1 MVIDEKHQQENE
13 LETSETGPSGPSSQ
27 NEPGED
33 DITYHAVEK
42 EGVIT
47 AIWEMKG
54 KKHLRTID
62 PRSEEGRRILEAY
75 KPSEKAE

>member
-1 MVIDEKHQQENE
+1 MSTNENQVQANENE
-13 LETSETGPSGPSSQ
+13 LEE
-27 NEPGED
+27 
-33 DITYHAVEK
+33 IIYHAVEK

-62 PRSEEGRRILEAY
+62 PNSTEGRRILDSY
-75 KPSEKAE
+75 KPTEKTD

>member
-1 MVIDEKHQQENE
+1 MSTEEQQVQPTVPDEE
-13 LETSETGPSGPSSQ
+13 ETL
-27 NEPGED
+27 
-33 DITYHAVEK
+33 YHAVEK

-62 PRSEEGRRILEAY
+62 PQSGEGRRILEAY
-75 KPSEKAE
+75 KPTDKNE

>member
-1 MVIDEKHQQENE
+1 MSIDENPVQAAVPDEE
-13 LETSETGPSGPSSQ
+13 EIL
-27 NEPGED
+27 
-33 DITYHAVEK
+33 YHAVEK

-62 PRSEEGRRILEAY
+62 PHSLEGRRILDSH
-75 KPSEKAE
+75 KPTDKGEQPG

>member
-1 MVIDEKHQQENE
+1 MSTEESQIQPSEHQQEE
-13 LETSETGPSGPSSQ
+13 E
-27 NEPGED
+27 
-33 DITYHAVEK
+33 ITYHAVEK

-62 PRSEEGRRILEAY
+62 PNSQEGRRLLEAY
-75 KPSEKAE
+75 KPSEKSE